1 MLISEVDSQKPRRA
15 RICDPASASA
25 QSSHL
30 FSMLKLTSRDEDRTG
45 VKRGYRRYVE
55 CSCYKFLAE
64 ISEKAEPIFNY
75 QQMLIV
81 SPGATSDITTHQGSQ
96 DQVVRAGV

>member
-1 MLISEVDSQKPRRA
+1 MLISEVDSQKPRRT

-30 FSMLKLTSRDEDRTG
+30 FSMLKLTSNFG
-45 VKRGYRRYVE
+45 VKREDRRYVE

-81 SPGATSDITTHQGSQ
+81 SPGATSDITTHQGRQ